1 MDDKVIHNVMND
13 VLLRNGRY
21 PENFMMISQKD
32 VRQKEGVK
40 KRGTCRSF
48 RVPEWDIDDRVI
60 HDIINYVLLPQGRY
74 SENFMMISQQEVS
87 QEGGYLEDIDG
98 S

>member
-1 MDDKVIHNVMND
+1 M
-13 VLLRNGRY
+13 Y
-21 PENFMMISQKD
+21 
-32 VRQKEGVK
+32 VK
-40 KRGTCRSF
+40 KRGSRSGVIAGHLGF
-48 RVPEWDIDDRVI
+48 LSGDIDDRVI

-87 QEGGYLEDIDG
+87 QEGGYLEDIEG